1 MASSLA
7 SCSGEVG
14 SICGSVIYHN
24 HQGRTGA
31 VLRRPQVGAS
41 ALSLREFVHD
51 NGNDACHHK
60 DGEGHRRCMSH
71 DMRRAPVAKM
81 KNGMRYTECLS
92 LLAGTS
98 IMGLIGHKG
107 NPCRQ
112 EIMTILYP
120 NRCSPTKSLR
130 RRAHSP
136 AAKPAAPQPKN
147 QNPHKRD
154 SKALALENTV
164 EESGYLRHPAH
175 GGRCPMPLFTNTGR
189 GGFGFSGF
197 GGSLSL
203 TGVLGPGTSSDSSW
217 KREMTTIHAWR
228 EHPCASSSGS
238 QRKLRPDHDCF

>member
-1 MASSLA
+1 MSRQQKSPPPGGDGGLL
-7 SCSGEVG
+7 
-14 SICGSVIYHN
+14 
-24 HQGRTGA
+24 GRRLRA

-51 NGNDACHHK
+51 DGNDACHHK

-175 GGRCPMPLFTNTGR
+175 GGRCPMPLLTNVGR
-189 GGFGFSGF
+189 GAFGFSGF

>member
-1 MASSLA
+1 MDIPKVLQPRARVSRQQKSPPPGGDGGLL
-7 SCSGEVG
+7 
-14 SICGSVIYHN
+14 
-24 HQGRTGA
+24 GRRLRA

-41 ALSLREFVHD
+41 ALSRREFVHD
-51 NGNDACHHK
+51 DGNDACHHK

-92 LLAGTS
+92 LLAVTP

-175 GGRCPMPLFTNTGR
+175 GGRCPMPLFTNVGR
-189 GGFGFSGF
+189 
-197 GGSLSL
+197 
-203 TGVLGPGTSSDSSW
+203 
-217 KREMTTIHAWR
+217 
-228 EHPCASSSGS
+228 
-238 QRKLRPDHDCF
+238 